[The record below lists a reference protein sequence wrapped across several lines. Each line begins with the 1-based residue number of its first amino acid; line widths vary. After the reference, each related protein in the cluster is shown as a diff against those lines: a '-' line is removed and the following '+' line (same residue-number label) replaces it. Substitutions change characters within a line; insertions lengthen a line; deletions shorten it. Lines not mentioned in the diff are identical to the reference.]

1 MYSFLREWWWPW
13 KGPTHAWCFNINVC
27 THRLQEN
34 GLSSLHCPVKL
45 NLNHYYPHDH
55 ALVFL
60 HVCQLQHTYLCLC
73 HWGCVENMLIV
84 FRMFMVALLGVAA
97 ASHPPP
103 HHRPTEPGRSLQR
116 LSGGRGRCPLL
127 PGHLLGRGE
136 GGRRGRALPVR
147 AVPREERDCGW
158 AGTLEAAAWGVLD
171 WAESSGALRVL
182 GGWHFTHRSDMENNC
197 Q

>member
-34 GLSSLHCPVKL
+34 GLSSLHCPVKR

-60 HVCQLQHTYLCLC
+60 CQLQHTSLSASLRLC
-73 HWGCVENMLIV
+73 WKYVNR
-84 FRMFMVALLGVAA
+84 FWMFMVALLGVAA

-136 GGRRGRALPVR
+136 GGRGGRAVSVR
-147 AVPREERDCGW
+147 AVPWEERDCGR

-182 GGWHFTHRSDMENNC
+182 GGRHFTHRSDMENNC